1 MRSSVSVQALPV
13 LVDASTSG
21 ALKGVTGVKIVARI
35 EKVAADQYLLD
46 GKTFDSFLNARR
58 EMAERIKRRRLERQ
72 SRTSRQGMASLRA
85 TGA

>member
-13 LVDASTSG
+13 LLDVSTSG

>member
-1 MRSSVSVQALPV
+1 MRSGVSVQALPV
-13 LVDASTSG
+13 LIDVSSSC
-21 ALKGVTGVKIVARI
+21 ALEGVTGVKIVARI

-46 GKTFDSFLNARR
+46 GKSFDSFLNARR

-72 SRTSRQGMASLRA
+72 ARTSRRGMVSLRA

>member
-1 MRSSVSVQALPV
+1 MRNSVSVQALPV
-13 LVDASTSG
+13 LLDASTSG

-35 EKVAADQYLLD
+35 EKVAGDQYLLD
-46 GKTFDSFLNARR
+46 GKQFDSFLNARR

-72 SRTSRQGMASLRA
+72 SRTSRQGMASLRT